1 MSSTS
6 PVISERTPRPLGDAQ
21 DADLRRA
28 ARLCWWSIG
37 LLGAVTVMMYA
48 AMGGSQAMQ
57 TALIEDVLSML
68 PPMAFLIAL
77 RFRARGVDATYINGR
92 ERAFDITFLASAVAL
107 TAVGALLVLD
117 SLHVLAT
124 RTHPVV
130 GTVAIG
136 DTVIW
141 QGWVMIAALAV
152 SCVPPVILGRLKLRL
167 ARRLDSKPLHTDA
180 DMNKADWMTA
190 VAGIGG
196 IVGIGF
202 GLWWADAAAALFISV
217 EVLRDGVRNLRNAVR
232 DMHDAQPQ
240 QVDRRD
246 VDPLPAA
253 VAEAVSAIDGVT
265 ACRVRFHEEGL
276 RLSGVIHVVTA
287 ENALSAAQVQS
298 IRDTA
303 RAVHWRIDAV
313 AVMPEPR
320 MDPAPTRDEPIRPP
334 PEDRHPRRG

>member
-1 MSSTS
+1 MSDASDA
-6 PVISERTPRPLGDAQ
+6 IAERTPRPLGPAQ
-21 DADLRRA
+21 LEDLRRA
-28 ARLCWWSIG
+28 ARLCWWSLG
-37 LLGAVTVMMYA
+37 LLGAITVMMYA

-68 PPMAFLIAL
+68 PPAAFLIAL
-77 RFRARGVDATYINGR
+77 HFRARGVDAIYINGR
-92 ERAFDITFLASAVAL
+92 ERAFDITFLASSVAL

-117 SLHVLAT
+117 SLHVLLT

-130 GTVAIG
+130 GTVTIG
-136 DTVIW
+136 DSVIW

-152 SCVPPVILGRLKLRL
+152 SCVPPVILGRLKVRL
-167 ARRLDSKPLHTDA
+167 ARRLDSKPLHADA

-190 VAGIGG
+190 LAGIAG

-202 GLWWADAAAALFISV
+202 GLWWADAAAAMFISV

-232 DMHDAQPQ
+232 DMHDARPQ

-246 VDPLPAA
+246 VDHLPAQ
-253 VAEAVSAIDGVT
+253 VAEAVRALDGVS

-276 RLSGVIHVVTA
+276 RLSGVIHVATEDGHLGA
-287 ENALSAAQVQS
+287 TRVQAV
-298 IRDTA
+298 RDAA

-313 AVMPEPR
+313 AVMPEPGG
-320 MDPAPTRDEPIRPP
+320 DAAPAPGVR
-334 PEDRHPRRG
+334 